1 MITHS
6 ALTGDDIAKRRFV
19 GSVLVGLSRCTP
31 VEITPELGGAVAGK
45 RLTIR
50 FRSKPREERA

>member
-1 MITHS
+1 MRNT
-6 ALTGDDIAKRRFV
+6 
-19 GSVLVGLSRCTP
+19 